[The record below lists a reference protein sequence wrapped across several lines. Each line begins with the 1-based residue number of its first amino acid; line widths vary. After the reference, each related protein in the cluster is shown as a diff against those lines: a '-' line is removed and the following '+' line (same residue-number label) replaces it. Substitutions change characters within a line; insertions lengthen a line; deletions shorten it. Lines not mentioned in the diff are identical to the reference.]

1 MARPETALAVQ
12 PSDIAVRP
20 ELTIAEL
27 VAQARKI
34 HDAMEQVM
42 ISGEHYGVIPGTTKP
57 TLYQPGAQ
65 KLNLMFRLDPQY
77 LSVFIG
83 NDIGEGGHLTYK
95 SVCTLWHIPTGQRF
109 GSGEGIASTREAKYA
124 FRFAQRKCPE
134 CGASAIARSKEEWG
148 GGYYCNR
155 KREGCGAKFP
165 TGDERIEAQPLG
177 RVANEN
183 LADEYNTVLKMANK
197 RALVAATLN
206 VTAASDLFTQDL
218 EDDDEPVRPVTPSAP
233 PDAAGANNRSV
244 AAGDGG
250 DVKRDAV
257 VNMVGGEI
265 DEAGQRAQ
273 LNAEVV
279 QLGTDLK
286 LKAQRRAELW
296 SQYCGSADP
305 RTVDIAALTDLV
317 SALKTMKTVKP

>member
-1 MARPETALAVQ
+1 MGNGMARSETALAVQ
-12 PSDIAVRP
+12 TSDIAARP
-20 ELTIAEL
+20 ELTLDEL
-27 VAQARKI
+27 VAQAKKI
-34 HDAMEQVM
+34 HDAMERVM

-77 LSVFIG
+77 LSSLIG
-83 NDIGEGGHLTYK
+83 KDIGEGGHLTYK
-95 SVCTLWHIPTGQRF
+95 SICTLYHIPTGQRF

-124 FRFAQRKCPE
+124 YRFAQRKCPE
-134 CGASAIARSKEEWG
+134 CGVSAIARSKEEWG

-155 KREGCGAKFP
+155 KREGCGAKFA
-165 TGDERIEAQPLG
+165 TGDERIEGQPLG
-177 RVANEN
+177 RVTNEN

-218 EDDDEPVRPVTPSAP
+218 EDDDDPVARAVTPPTVAPPSAA
-233 PDAAGANNRSV
+233 PDAAGANNRSL
-244 AAGDGG
+244 AAGDAE
-250 DVKRDAV
+250 DA
-257 VNMVGGEI
+257 
-265 DEAGQRAQ
+265 RAQ
-273 LNAEVV
+273 LNAEVI
-279 QLGTDLK
+279 QLGNDLK

-296 SQYCGSADP
+296 SQYCGNADP

-317 SALKTMKTVKP
+317 AALKTMKTVKP